1 VGSGE
6 KYPAGLVDHYPG
18 LCVDGRVKL
27 LFGSKDSLLRP
38 ERIGERVAGNV

>member
-1 VGSGE
+1 VGGGE
-6 KYPAGLVDHYPG
+6 KYRAGLVDHYPG

-27 LFGSKDSLLRP
+27 PFDSKDSLLHP